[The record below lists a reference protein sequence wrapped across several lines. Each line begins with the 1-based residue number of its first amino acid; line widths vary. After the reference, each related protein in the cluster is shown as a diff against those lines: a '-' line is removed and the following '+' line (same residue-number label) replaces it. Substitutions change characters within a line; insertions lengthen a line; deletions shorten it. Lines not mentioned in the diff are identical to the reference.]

1 LDTNDTPY
9 TDGVVIHNFYDYIH
23 YLLLKSPHINAIV
36 NDDCNKLLTE
46 VLKFKFY
53 LFWNLIYDTPRFTG
67 QAQPW
72 KINDINNNILNNKFL
87 LPVDRTESTTPSDT
101 PDSYS
106 NGTVIMPYY
115 DQTNG
120 NGDYSENFA
129 NYYSTN
135 PIAQFNLTET
145 TINPYYG

>member
-1 LDTNDTPY
+1 LQTTDTPY
-9 TDGVVIHNFYDYIH
+9 VDGVVIHNFYDYIH

-36 NDDCNKLLTE
+36 NDNLNNLLTE

-53 LFWNLIYDTPRFTG
+53 LFLNLIYDTPQFTG
-67 QAQPW
+67 HVQTW

-87 LPVDRTESTTPSDT
+87 LPVDRTESLTPSDT
-101 PDSYS
+101 HDSYS

-120 NGDYSENFA
+120 DGDYSKNFA
-129 NYYSTN
+129 DYYSAN
-135 PIAQFNLTET
+135 PTRQFSLTET